1 MTVYVAADFL
11 RALTEPNHP
20 YGEQAE
26 RMLATRTV
34 VTSPLAYLELLVDAE
49 SDEFNA
55 VKLIAHLLDVVP
67 VATDEDE
74 QIVLKAA
81 NYYDEGMAPFR
92 AFHAATAET
101 RSVPLVSTTVG
112 HDTLGPKQ
120 VLLSD

>member
-20 YGEQAE
+20 DGEQAE
-26 RMLATRTV
+26 HLLAVHEV
-34 VTSPLAYLELLVDAE
+34 VTSPLAYLELLVDTE
-49 SDEFNA
+49 SENFDA

-81 NYYDEGMAPFR
+81 NYYDEGMEPFR

-101 RSVPLVSTTVG
+101 RSLPLLSTTAG
-112 HDTLGPKQ
+112 DDTLGPEQ
-120 VLLSD
+120 LLLGE